1 MHALPA
7 TVYDSAVRASPAFGE
22 VTELL
27 RYRDLLKL
35 LVSKIIKTRYK
46 RSALGVAWTLLN
58 PLLNM
63 AVMTIAFSAVF
74 QQAVTNYPVYVL
86 TGLLFWSFFT
96 QTTTYAM
103 SSLVWG
109 GGLLKRVYVPR
120 TIFAVS
126 SIAHGVLNL
135 MLSLFV
141 LVAIMALVGH
151 PFHATWWFIPVPIL
165 ILALFALGIALFMST
180 LAVFFVDVVD
190 IFQVVLQ
197 AWFFLTPIIYP
208 PEIFP
213 AQYAWFL
220 QVNPMHHIVET
231 FRAPVLRGTL
241 PEPASLAIAAA
252 SSLLMCAFG
261 WWFFTR
267 KADEFAY
274 RL

>member
-1 MHALPA
+1 M
-7 TVYDSAVRASPAFGE
+7 
-22 VTELL
+22 
-27 RYRDLLKL
+27 RYRDLLRV

-46 RSALGVAWTLLN
+46 RSALGIAWTLLN

-63 AVMTIAFSAVF
+63 AVMTVAFSAVF
-74 QQAVTNYPVYVL
+74 QQAVENYPVYVL
-86 TGLLFWSFFT
+86 SGLLFWNFFT
-96 QTTTYAM
+96 QTTMYGM

-126 SIAHGVLNL
+126 AVAHGIVNLLLSIGVLA
-135 MLSLFV
+135 
-141 LVAIMALVGH
+141 AIMLLLGN
-151 PFHATWWFIPVPIL
+151 PFHATWWFLPVPIVL
-165 ILALFALGIALFMST
+165 LALFALGVGLFVST

-208 PEIFP
+208 PGIFP
-213 AQYAWFL
+213 AKYAWVL
-220 QVNPMHHIVET
+220 RLNPMHHLLET

-241 PEPASLAIAAA
+241 PDATSLLVASVSSLGIAA
-252 SSLLMCAFG
+252 LG

-274 RL
+274 RI